1 MLTVTGVDVG
11 AGVGVESDSEVGLVN
26 GVCVGITFV
35 GVFVFAS
42 MVGATVGEASG
53 VGAGAGK
60 LLYANVNATP
70 EATKL
75 TTLKRNEVSD
85 LVLYPLRS

>member
-11 AGVGVESDSEVGLVN
+11 AGVGVESISGVGLTS
-26 GVCVGITFV
+26 GVCVGIIFV
-35 GVFVFAS
+35 GVFVFTS
-42 MVGATVGEASG
+42 MVGGNVGEASG

-75 TTLKRNEVSD
+75 TTLKINEVND
-85 LVLYPLRS
+85 LVRYPLRS